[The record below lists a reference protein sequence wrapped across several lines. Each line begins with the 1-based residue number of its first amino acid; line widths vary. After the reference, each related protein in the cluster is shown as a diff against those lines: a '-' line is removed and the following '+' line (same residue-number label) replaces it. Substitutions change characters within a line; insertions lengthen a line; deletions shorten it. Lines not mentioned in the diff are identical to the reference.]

1 MEHDELLKEIK
12 STLEED
18 LKEYLKPFLD
28 RIPPEY
34 RDQAKTLQEDVS
46 TYIERN
52 PLKSVGFAFLAGVL
66 ITRLFSRGDSK

>member
-18 LKEYLKPFLD
+18 LKDYLQPFLD
-28 RIPPEY
+28 KIPPEY
-34 RDQAKTLQEDVS
+34 REQAKTLQEDVS
-46 TYIERN
+46 EYIEKN

-66 ITRLFSRGDSK
+66 VTRLFRRGDS